1 MRDADGECR
10 DTDTPLVERAH
21 HDVEAAIER
30 SQQRICAK
38 PDLIEMQRSHRR
50 GALAHFLFFL
60 AARHTILVEID
71 DEDGHAAIAEGGIGA
86 RQHVGEIGNGRIVN
100 PHLGAGKPE
109 ARSVALSRR
118 PDTGNVGAGLG
129 FGNAIGNPLAGAECV
144 SQIQSALP
152 LIAMH
157 RQKRADQFDEPALIG
172 DRGIAARQFLHHQGI
187 GKRIEP
193 GAAIVI
199 RHRDAEQAE
208 LRHFTIDVGG
218 KGFAFIELA
227 RARAYPTLGKAS
239 RRLADLHIN
248 IRRMLRNRDHDS
260 LRTRRRIVSRLKAR
274 R

>member
-1 MRDADGECR
+1 MQALVLRDRLAELLSRFGIIECGLEPRLRDADGECR

-129 FGNAIGNPLAGAECV
+129 SYGYRETSEFSDAGENVDTRHSGTVLNGGAEFRLHRWVGLGADVQYTHVPGILGLGGV
-144 SQIQSALP
+144 SQ
-152 LIAMH
+152 
-157 RQKRADQFDEPALIG
+157 
-172 DRGIAARQFLHHQGI
+172 
-187 GKRIEP
+187 
-193 GAAIVI
+193 
-199 RHRDAEQAE
+199 QAGE
-208 LRHFTIDVGG
+208 NDLGGVAVRVKLVVG
-218 KGFAFIELA
+218 
-227 RARAYPTLGKAS
+227 R
-239 RRLADLHIN
+239 
-248 IRRMLRNRDHDS
+248 
-260 LRTRRRIVSRLKAR
+260 
-274 R
+274 